1 MGSIWRT
8 HVVHDDRCV
17 RFRLLPSL
25 SFPSSLSPF
34 FHPAV
39 QRAPAPRCPD
49 SLCRTPRILFPVAPL
64 PSVSPPAR
72 ALSSALTA
80 LLSGPPPVY
89 SPGVVF
95 VDPSLASPPAPRPAS
110 PCRLRPPVRGS
121 YATPPLLP
129 CDRHYASVPHS
140 YLGARSYRHAALSL
154 NWASL
159 PPFLGCRTPWPPL
172 PSSRVAILEVLRRFL
187 SLAFCELLC
196 PWVQVEVRTNGG
208 KTGAGSPRDN

>member
-110 PCRLRPPVRGS
+110 PPVGCVLLFGV
-121 YATPPLLP
+121 ATPHRPSFPVTATMPVYLTHTWAHARIGMPPYPFSPTIPGLRTLAAIALVPSSNPRSSSAFYPL
-129 CDRHYASVPHS
+129 RSASYYA
-140 YLGARSYRHAALSL
+140 R
-154 NWASL
+154 
-159 PPFLGCRTPWPPL
+159 GCRWN
-172 PSSRVAILEVLRRFL
+172 
-187 SLAFCELLC
+187 
-196 PWVQVEVRTNGG
+196 TNRG
-208 KTGAGSPRDN
+208 

>member
-1 MGSIWRT
+1 MSSVDGPFPPLT
-8 HVVHDDRCV
+8 LPFFPLLLVP
-17 RFRLLPSL
+17 LLP
-25 SFPSSLSPF
+25 PGR
-34 FHPAV
+34 PACP
-39 QRAPAPRCPD
+39 RAPLPRFALPY
-49 SLCRTPRILFPVAPL
+49 PRILFPVAPL

>member
-1 MGSIWRT
+1 MIVAS
-8 HVVHDDRCV
+8 VSASYPP
-17 RFRLLPSL
+17 FL
-25 SFPSSLSPF
+25 SPPPCPPSSTRPSSVPPR
-34 FHPAV
+34 PA
-39 QRAPAPRCPD
+39 APIRFAVNAEDARRREED
-49 SLCRTPRILFPVAPL
+49 PRILFPVAPL